1 MMSMT
6 VTVVSTLFSII
17 EVEMVYIICDDN
29 NI

>member
-1 MMSMT
+1 MSMT